1 MRHHSGTVARERLRL
16 MMDMEK
22 NRLDEETMWQIRTEI
37 GSVITKY
44 VNVDPENV
52 EVKVLLKDYQKR
64 G

>member
-1 MRHHSGTVARERLRL
+1 
-16 MMDMEK
+16 MMDTEK

>member
-1 MRHHSGTVARERLRL
+1 MRHHSGNVARERLRL
-16 MMDMEK
+16 MMDTEK
-22 NRLDEETMWQIRTEI
+22 NRLDEEIMWQIRTEI

>member
-1 MRHHSGTVARERLRL
+1 MRHHSGNVARERLRL
-16 MMDMEK
+16 MMDTEK

-44 VNVDPENV
+44 VNVAPENV

>member
-1 MRHHSGTVARERLRL
+1 MRHHSGNVARERLRL
-16 MMDMEK
+16 MMDTEK

-44 VNVDPENV
+44 VNVDPGNV

>member
-1 MRHHSGTVARERLRL
+1 MRHHSGNVARESLRL
-16 MMDMEK
+16 MMDTEK